1 MVCFTRGT
9 VVLTFAASM
18 VAPAEPC
25 VKYAPYKHSHRQLLM
40 QVSPAEFAPAGW
52 DGRVLL
58 LFVMKDGAPG
68 TKVQAYVTAQP
79 PPV

>member
-1 MVCFTRGT
+1 M
-9 VVLTFAASM
+9 
-18 VAPAEPC
+18 
-25 VKYAPYKHSHRQLLM
+25 
-40 QVSPAEFAPAGW
+40 SPTEFAPAGW

-79 PPV
+79 GTA